1 MGKGSEVGGI
11 SELKAKA
18 EGFMKIKPET
28 GVTFEQG
35 KSFLEDLFKNSL
47 SEEVKKD
54 YQTELT
60 AFDRLKLGLETGWSK
75 EVLDCI
81 QTREQADIYKKADL
95 EEKEINGRMCLVK
108 QIDMGYYDKNTGM
121 TNRELMGKGRAP
133 IDVKT
138 DEPIELHH
146 MGQNFNAPFAELA
159 ANSEHGDGNHSILH
173 PSKEDSWRQDPEKVN
188 EFNRERAAYW
198 KARVEGE

>member
-1 MGKGSEVGGI
+1 MFGMGKGSEVGGI

-60 AFDRLKLGLETGWSK
+60 AF
-75 EVLDCI
+75 
-81 QTREQADIYKKADL
+81 
-95 EEKEINGRMCLVK
+95 EI
-108 QIDMGYYDKNTGM
+108 
-121 TNRELMGKGRAP
+121 GRA
-133 IDVKT
+133 
-138 DEPIELHH
+138 
-146 MGQNFNAPFAELA
+146 
-159 ANSEHGDGNHSILH
+159 SC
-173 PSKEDSWRQDPEKVN
+173 
-188 EFNRERAAYW
+188 RER
-198 KARVEGE
+198 V